1 MKKILITVLLVLLC
15 SISFVCRGAMLQPGN
30 KAPELDVAKWLRNGP
45 VSLEKP
51 DDLAHDIIYVIEFWG
66 TWSQQS
72 VEFIPHLKYL
82 QKKFEKNGL
91 VIVAISKESEAK
103 VTEFLQKYPDL
114 NYSIGLDNNSK
125 TSKAYMDIMTLLPKL
140 FIVDSKQKILWDGEV
155 FDLESALNK
164 IFEGKFDL
172 DEQKKISVYRK
183 EMQVSMQTGADE
195 SVWALSD
202 KILDLDPRN
211 SFGLRAR
218 LFHHEKKGQI
228 DEPIKFLERRIKKDP
243 DYHHLYF
250 IKMELLTRKKA
261 PPEEFSKLAEEM
273 LRRFN
278 KNPDIMNE
286 LAWNL
291 LDTVPFGAVSPE
303 IAFRASE
310 KAVEGLA
317 GMQEK
322 DNLKEAS
329 FYNTFARACYSIGLL
344 EKAYS
349 MQEKVCGLIK
359 TAPAEETK
367 KAEAVLNFY
376 KKALELNK
384 NPGPVKKTVGPSPE
398 PAVAPEH

>member
-1 MKKILITVLLVLLC
+1 MKNRIITGLSISLC
-15 SISFVCRGAMLQPGN
+15 VISFVCSGAMLQPGN
-30 KAPELDVAKWLRNGP
+30 KAPELDVAKWLVNGP

-51 DDLAHDIIYVIEFWG
+51 PELAHDIIYVIEFWG
-66 TWSQQS
+66 TWSPQS

-91 VIVAISKESEAK
+91 VIVAITKESEDK
-103 VTEFLQKYPDL
+103 VIEFLQKYPNL
-114 NYSIGLDNNSK
+114 NYSVGLDNNAK

-140 FIVDSKQKILWDGEV
+140 FIEGSRQKILWDGEI
-155 FDLESALNK
+155 FDLESALTR

-172 DEQKKISVYRK
+172 EEQKKISTYRK
-183 EMQVSMQTGADE
+183 EMQISMQTGADE
-195 SVWALSD
+195 SVWNISD

-218 LFHHEKKGQI
+218 LFYHEKKGQI

-273 LRRFN
+273 LKRFN

-291 LDTVPFGAVSPE
+291 LDTVPFGAVSPA
-303 IAFRASE
+303 IAFQAAE

-317 GMQEK
+317 GMQDK

-329 FYNTFARACYSIGLL
+329 FYNTLARAYYSVGLL

-349 MQEKVCGLIK
+349 TQEKVCGLIK
-359 TAPAEETK
+359 TAPPEEKK
-367 KAEAVLNFY
+367 KASAVLAFY

-384 NPGPVKKTVGPSPE
+384 NPGP
-398 PAVAPEH
+398 